1 MLLNVEVPNTKINYD
16 VINELVVDR
25 RDYAR
30 TIKTSISISDKFV
43 NTYES
48 DGIIFSTPTGSTAY
62 SLSAGGP
69 IVYPD
74 MEIIIITPICPH
86 TLSMRPVIISADKA
100 IDVTFDNSMNK
111 DLSLT
116 IDGQIQ
122 EVISNNINVFVKKSI
137 YSAYLIK
144 FQEYDYF
151 KTLRNK
157 MSWKGNM
164 RLK

>member
-1 MLLNVEVPNTKINYD
+1 MAAP
-16 VINELVVDR
+16 
-25 RDYAR
+25 
-30 TIKTSISISDKFV
+30 
-43 NTYES
+43 
-48 DGIIFSTPTGSTAY
+48 
-62 SLSAGGP
+62 LSAGGP